1 MHYGRGAD
9 EKVQGGAGSD
19 LRNFGEM
26 RVEEHIC
33 ARGGLVEVVAGWR
46 EGGDAE
52 E

>member
-1 MHYGRGAD
+1 
-9 EKVQGGAGSD
+9 
-19 LRNFGEM
+19 
-26 RVEEHIC
+26 VEEHIC